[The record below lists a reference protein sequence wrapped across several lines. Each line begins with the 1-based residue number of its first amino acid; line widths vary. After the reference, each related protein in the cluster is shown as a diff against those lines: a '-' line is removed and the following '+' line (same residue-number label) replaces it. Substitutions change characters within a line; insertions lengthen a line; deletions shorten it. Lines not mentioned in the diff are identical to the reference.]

1 MHATIQKPI
10 EEILACFKPEES
22 VFVVGCGNC
31 AAKCHSGGGTETREM
46 ADRLK
51 RRGVPVAGWACTDNG
66 VSLCKLSVTRK
77 MLREDH
83 KSEVERAGSF
93 LVLACG
99 QGIHTVIDA
108 TDGGLAHA
116 GCDTIFGG
124 ETLADDFITEYCSLC
139 GECIVEYTGGLCPVT
154 LCAKSLLNGPCG
166 GAKNGKCEV
175 DKNRDCGWQLIFDRL
190 NAIGRI
196 EQMKQYMPP
205 KKNSKWSRPRSLNV
219 QNESAT
225 FKSLAGEVTVFNKD
239 LSNQVEERSE
249 R

>member
-10 EEILACFKPEES
+10 EEILTRFKPKEK

-31 AAKCHSGGGTETREM
+31 AAKCHSGGEAETREM
-46 ADRLK
+46 AQRLK
-51 RRGVPVAGWACTDNG
+51 RRGVQVVGWACTDNG
-66 VSLCKLSVTRK
+66 VSLCKLTVTKK
-77 MLREDH
+77 MLKEDH
-83 KSEVERAGSF
+83 KSETEQADSF

-108 TDGGLAHA
+108 TEGAMVHV

-124 ETLADDFITEYCSLC
+124 ETVSDDFIREYCSLC

-166 GAKNGKCEV
+166 GAKDGKCEV

-190 NAIGRI
+190 RAIGKV
-196 EQMKQYMPP
+196 EEMKKYMPP
-205 KKNSKWSRPRSLNV
+205 KKNSKWSRPRSLKLKNG
-219 QNESAT
+219 EAT
-225 FKSLAGEVTVFNKD
+225 FNSLAGETRVFNKD
-239 LSNQVEERSE
+239 LP
-249 R
+249 